1 VRNRSARTLPTA
13 VAAGAAGLP
22 QSDLLAAIPRLRRYA
37 AALTRNAARAD
48 DLVQETL
55 ARAWEKQ
62 RQWHAGSDLRA
73 WMFTIMH
80 SVHINQCM
88 RTRRE
93 AGNVSLD
100 TEGER
105 GAAWEVAE
113 PNNQLDHIE
122 LREVLQQVERLP
134 SDQRQVL
141 FLAAVEQLHYGE
153 IATRLGIPIGTVMS
167 RLSRA
172 RNKLRGMA

>member
-1 VRNRSARTLPTA
+1 LPTA
-13 VAAGAAGLP
+13 VSAGTAELP
-22 QSDLLAAIPRLRRYA
+22 QSDLLAALPRLRRYA

-88 RTRRE
+88 RIRRE

-105 GAAWEVAE
+105 GAAWEVAA
-113 PNNQLDHIE
+113 PGNQLDRIE
-122 LREVLQQVERLP
+122 LREVLQQMERLP
-134 SDQRQVL
+134 FDQRQVL
-141 FLAAVEQLHYGE
+141 LLAAVEQLHYGE
-153 IATRLGIPIGTVMS
+153 IAARLGIPIGTVMS

-172 RNKLRGMA
+172 RDRLKRMA